1 MRPLRY
7 FEMAS
12 NFPPLHTMYPTPLA
26 LPVGTTPQP
35 VDTISV
41 AQLIQDSLA
50 HYSANSKNPLPIAR
64 DTNGRRRLWLAL
76 HLHFTRPSN
85 AGSTNIYTN
94 FGGIRTLSLSTGSNL
109 SLTHLSFWA
118 FPEDTSTAT
127 LSLSQGTN
135 VGWTLAGYT
144 LYAIPHA
151 LFLDAAPAG
160 GTVRFDG
167 PTWQMLTRAQL
178 RSRTF
183 DYFAPTGNPRLFQL
197 PSGMSY
203 DSYNLPL
210 SIYSVTEFGSSPLA
224 GLSAYIQLSTTTFYI
239 TSTPAFLILST
250 STAYDSGIISSSTSS
265 TTWYGIRRYPT
276 FAFYYRLERST
287 LVWP

>member
-7 FEMAS
+7 FEIAS
-12 NFPPLHTMYPTPLA
+12 GFPPLHNMYSTPIA
-26 LPVGTTPQP
+26 LPVGTTPQQ

-41 AQLIQDSLA
+41 STLIQDSLA
-50 HYSANSKNPLPIAR
+50 HYFANSKNPLPIAR
-64 DTNGRRRLWLAL
+64 DTNGRRRLWLVL

-85 AGSTNIYTN
+85 AGSATIYTN
-94 FGGIRTLSLSTGSNL
+94 LEGIRTLSFGPGSNL
-109 SLTHLSFWA
+109 SLTHLSFWD

-127 LSLSQGTN
+127 LSLSQSTN

-160 GTVRFDG
+160 GTVRFNG
-167 PTWQMLTRAQL
+167 STWQMLTRAQL

-197 PSGMSY
+197 PSEMSY
-203 DSYNLPL
+203 GSYNSPL
-210 SIYSVTEFGSSPLA
+210 EIYTVTESSRGPV
-224 GLSAYIQLSTTTFYI
+224 SSTYIQLIATTSYY
-239 TSTPAFLILST
+239 TSTPAFLILSA
-250 STAYDSGIISSSTSS
+250 STYYNWGIISSSTSS
-265 TTWYGIRRYPT
+265 TTWYRIGGYTT